1 VIAVLI
7 VLLRGALFL
16 AIVRAILKYI
26 VTSDLNENSSF
37 YNAMA
42 ILSSFCLMLL
52 VRSTAIDSS
61 EYLSMLNRMH

>member
-1 VIAVLI
+1 VIVVLI

-16 AIVRAILKYI
+16 AIVRAISKYI

-42 ILSSFCLMLL
+42 ILSLFCLMLL

-61 EYLSMLNRMH
+61 EYLSMLNRMR